1 MKSMPLSSINIKKV
15 EIEGDSQSLEKEDKQ
30 RISNVRT
37 QFYSLNEK
45 FEKLLKFKPLLKI
58 HLMQTEMHMPASYNI
73 FQSFKLEEKI
83 HSMDEYI
90 RQLEVQLDLKDYYD
104 IKRPTVVQFTM
115 INNSLKVTRY
125 DLLSDVH

>member
-58 HLMQTEMHMPASYNI
+58 HLM
-73 FQSFKLEEKI
+73 
-83 HSMDEYI
+83 
-90 RQLEVQLDLKDYYD
+90 
-104 IKRPTVVQFTM
+104 
-115 INNSLKVTRY
+115 
-125 DLLSDVH
+125 

>member
-83 HSMDEYI
+83 HSMDE
-90 RQLEVQLDLKDYYD
+90 
-104 IKRPTVVQFTM
+104 
-115 INNSLKVTRY
+115 
-125 DLLSDVH
+125 